1 MTRKEALERQHQQ
14 SLQENGYATLQRSLD
29 EGPKGTPPSARAGV
43 VKKTI
48 TLGMVLAL
56 LWLAYRIGTT
66 VERFAQGQGTGRRG
80 ALEVDCGV
88 YDEQAR

>member
-14 SLQENGYATLQRSLD
+14 SLQANGYATPQRSLD
-29 EGPKGTPPSARAGV
+29 EGPKGTPPSARASV

-48 TLGMVLAL
+48 TLGVVLAL

-66 VERFAQGQGTGRRG
+66 MWNASPKDRAPAAEERSK
-80 ALEVDCGV
+80 
-88 YDEQAR
+88 